1 MLIAES
7 ENKIIGFIIGKIIKA
22 PEVYDPLGLT
32 LMIDDFCIETE
43 NDWHLVGT
51 KLVEEIK
58 NKTKAK
64 NISQILIVCGGHDE
78 PKRLFLK
85 SIGLNIASE
94 ILPSPL
100 ASNAGTQSAVCTAR
114 TKFFLVVIL
123 PSASGVIIEL
133 SSASII
139 SVP

>member
-1 MLIAES
+1 
-7 ENKIIGFIIGKIIKA
+7 
-22 PEVYDPLGLT
+22 
-32 LMIDDFCIETE
+32 MIDDFCIETE

-94 ILPSPL
+94 WY
-100 ASNAGTQSAVCTAR
+100 TV
-114 TKFFLVVIL
+114 
-123 PSASGVIIEL
+123 
-133 SSASII
+133 SI
-139 SVP
+139 